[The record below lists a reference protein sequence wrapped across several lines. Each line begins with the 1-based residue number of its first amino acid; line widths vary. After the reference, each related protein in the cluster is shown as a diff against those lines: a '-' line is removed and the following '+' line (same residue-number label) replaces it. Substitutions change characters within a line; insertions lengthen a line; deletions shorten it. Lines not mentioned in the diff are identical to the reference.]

1 MPFVRIDLKQGKS
14 AEFRKEV
21 GNIVYQAIIDTVNV
35 PTNDRFQVI
44 TEHERA
50 DVIYDPNH
58 LNIQRTDGLIFV
70 QITLN
75 GGRTVEQK
83 KALYQAIAE
92 RLNEKLDVRKEDV
105 FISLVEVTKENWSYG
120 NGMAQYA

>member
-14 AEFRKEV
+14 AEFRREV

-44 TEHERA
+44 TEHEQA

-83 KALYQAIAE
+83 RRCT
-92 RLNEKLDVRKEDV
+92 RLSRNGSMKNWMYARKMC
-105 FISLVEVTKENWSYG
+105 LLAW
-120 NGMAQYA
+120 

>member
-1 MPFVRIDLKQGKS
+1 MCRKYS
-14 AEFRKEV
+14 AHGRLDFCPDYLEWWA
-21 GNIVYQAIIDTVNV
+21 YS
-35 PTNDRFQVI
+35 
-44 TEHERA
+44 
-50 DVIYDPNH
+50 
-58 LNIQRTDGLIFV
+58 RT
-70 QITLN
+70 
-75 GGRTVEQK
+75 K

>member
-1 MPFVRIDLKQGKS
+1 MPFVRIDLKQGKP

-44 TEHERA
+44 TEHEQA

-83 KALYQAIAE
+83 RRCT
-92 RLNEKLDVRKEDV
+92 RLSQNGSMKNWMYARKMCL
-105 FISLVEVTKENWSYG
+105 SAW
-120 NGMAQYA
+120 